1 MNRRTFLAASAALAA
16 PAGLRADPKA
26 KPKVKFVSSLPRTG
40 SAQGQT
46 DSIVNAIRMAIEELA
61 EAVPFAVELVDLD
74 DAVPASGTWEAEKE
88 KENATAAVADAD
100 VLAYFGPYNSGAA
113 KVSAPILN
121 EAGLVQVTPSATYPG
136 LTKAGAFA
144 ARGEP
149 EKYRP
154 AKRVTFFRVCPHD
167 ASHAPL
173 AAKFAV
179 EELKAKS
186 AFVIDDG
193 MDFYGGAV
201 ASGFVRACEA
211 LKVKVVAR
219 ETADPLRADYDKL
232 AKAVAKSAPALV
244 YFGGTTQSG
253 GPQLVRA
260 LAAAKCAAPL
270 LLPDGCY
277 ERAFLDASGETALA
291 AVPCFVTT
299 GGVEAKSLNGA
310 GAEFV
315 KRYKAKYKKAPEDY
329 AAYGYEA
336 AAVVLAALAAVGK
349 KDRAALLKE
358 VARTKDF
365 AKGVLGKWSF
375 DADGDTTLQQITVSA
390 VEKGEFK
397 VRAVLSAN

>member
-1 MNRRTFLAASAALAA
+1 MNRRTFLAASALA
-16 PAGLRADPKA
+16 PATLRAQPKE

-46 DSIVNAIRMAIEELA
+46 DSIVNAMRMALA
-61 EAVPFAVELVDLD
+61 DFADAVPFAVELLDLD
-74 DAVPASGTWEAEKE
+74 DATAESGTWDAEKE
-88 KENATAAVADAD
+88 KDNATRAAKDAD

-121 EAGLVQVTPSATYPG
+121 EAGVVQVTHSATYPG
-136 LTKAGAFA
+136 LTRGGAFA

-149 EKYRP
+149 AKYRP

-173 AAKFAV
+173 AAQFAV
-179 EELKAKS
+179 TELKAKT
-186 AFVIDDG
+186 ALVIDDG
-193 MDFYGGAV
+193 EVYGALM
-201 ASGFVRACEA
+201 ASEFVRACGA

-219 ETADPLRADYDKL
+219 ETADPLRADFDKL
-232 AKAVAKSAPALV
+232 AKAVVQGAPDLV
-244 YFGGTTQSG
+244 FFGGTTQSG

-260 LAAAKCAAPL
+260 LAAAKCACPVL
-270 LLPDGCY
+270 MPDGCY
-277 ERAFLDASGETALA
+277 ERAFLDATGEAALA
-291 AVPCFVTT
+291 AVPCFVTL
-299 GGVEAKSLNGA
+299 GGVEANALKGT

-315 KRYKAKYKKAPEDY
+315 KRYKGKYKADASDY

-358 VARTKDF
+358 VARTTDF
-365 AKGVLGKWSF
+365 AKGVLGKWGF
-375 DADGDTTLQQITVSA
+375 DADGDTTLQQVTVAA
-390 VEKGEFK
+390 VEKGAFK
-397 VRAVLSAN
+397 VRAVLSAG